1 MTSHCRHIWSRGSS
15 HLRAVLCMMA
25 VRKLCGLKKPASHT
39 DGGTCG
45 RRAVVQC
52 RVMLVRFYSYR
63 LLFILLIIMLELNN
77 LRAKGEFSIIYCC
90 STYSRNYIMEKST
103 KQIKQNNECRNM
115 FLLMMIV

>member
-1 MTSHCRHIWSRGSS
+1 MMKSHVKSSLFFLVTSHCRHIWSRGSS

-52 RVMLVRFYSYR
+52 VASNALQ
-63 LLFILLIIMLELNN
+63 II
-77 LRAKGEFSIIYCC
+77 S
-90 STYSRNYIMEKST
+90 
-103 KQIKQNNECRNM
+103 
-115 FLLMMIV
+115 